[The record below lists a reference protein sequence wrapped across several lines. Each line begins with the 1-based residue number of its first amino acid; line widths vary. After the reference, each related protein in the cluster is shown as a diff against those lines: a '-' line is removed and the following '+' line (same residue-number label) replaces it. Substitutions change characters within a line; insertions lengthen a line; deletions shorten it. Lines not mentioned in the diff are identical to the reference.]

1 MKNLKEAIALV
12 TGAGSGIGRE
22 IALKLAQQGCH
33 VVVNDIAREGAERV
47 AEEIRQLGRQALVI
61 VADVSNASDVDR
73 MCREAL
79 ETLGRVDILVNNA
92 GICIFGRLE
101 DIPKEAWEKI
111 LRINLW
117 ASIYTTRALLPQ
129 MLKRGTGHIVYV
141 ASAAGLVGTGLSV
154 PYNTTKAGLV
164 GFAESFAAQVL
175 SKGIGVTLVCPAFV
189 KTPLFQTVQVYM
201 PDSNMRDR
209 FMRFKNRA
217 YSYWTKSPGEVAQK
231 VVRAIRKNR
240 FLLIT
245 HWDAKFLLWM
255 HTFFPQ
261 LYVRFNAWL
270 IRRTFL
276 PSMESEEKIR
286 GEKIRGE
293 YEKS

>member
-1 MKNLKEAIALV
+1 MKDLKEAIALV

-22 IALKLAQQGCH
+22 IALELARQGCH
-33 VVVNDIAREGAERV
+33 VVVNDIAREGVERV
-47 AEEIRQLGRQALVI
+47 AEEIRQLGRRALAI
-61 VADVSNASDVDR
+61 VADVSNASKVQG
-73 MCREAL
+73 MCQQAI

-92 GICIFGRLE
+92 GICICGRFEEISME
-101 DIPKEAWEKI
+101 DWEKI

-141 ASAAGLVGTGLSV
+141 SSGAGLFGTGLSA

-164 GFAESFAAQVL
+164 GFAESFAAQVR
-175 SKGIGVTLVCPAFV
+175 SRGIGVTLVCPAFV
-189 KTPLFQTVQVYM
+189 KTPLFQTVQIRIN
-201 PDSNMRDR
+201 DSDTRDR
-209 FMRFKNRA
+209 FMHFKDRA
-217 YSYWTKSPGEVAQK
+217 YAHWSQSPRAVAQK
-231 VVRAIRKNR
+231 VTWAIRKNR

-245 HWDAKFLLWM
+245 HWHAKVLLWL

-261 LYVRFNAWL
+261 LYVRISAGL
-270 IRRTFL
+270 IRR
-276 PSMESEEKIR
+276 M
-286 GEKIRGE
+286 GGE